1 MMCPYCGHL
10 ETGVLE
16 SRDSE
21 DSTRRRRECE
31 KCKKRFTTYE
41 RVEDLNMVVTKKDGR
56 REKFDRKKLRYGI
69 EKACHKRPVSIEQID
84 NAVAEVEMELRGME
98 ETEIPSRKVGELVME
113 KLKKLDKVAYVRYAS
128 IYKEFKDAKEFAK
141 EVEKLKNEKDKK

>member
-1 MMCPYCGHL
+1 MICPYCGHP
-10 ETGVLE
+10 ETEVLE

-41 RVEDLNMVVTKKDGR
+41 RAEALDLVVVKKDGR
-56 REKFDRKKLRYGI
+56 REKFNRDKLKAGVER
-69 EKACHKRPVSIEQID
+69 ACHKRPVSVDAIE
-84 NAVAEVEMELRGME
+84 NVVAEVERELRNME
-98 ETEIPSRKVGELVME
+98 ETEIPSNKIGEIIME

-128 IYKEFKDAKEFAK
+128 VYKEFESARDFAK
-141 EVEKLKNEKDKK
+141 EVEKLSSERKN

>member
-1 MMCPYCGHL
+1 MICPYCGHP
-10 ETGVLE
+10 ETEVLE

-41 RVEDLNMVVTKKDGR
+41 RTEALDLVVIKKDGR
-56 REKFDRKKLRYGI
+56 REKFDRNKIKAGI
-69 EKACHKRPVSIEQID
+69 VRSCHKRPISMEQID
-84 NAVAEVEMELRGME
+84 NFVAEVEMELRNMD
-98 ETEIPSRKVGELVME
+98 ETEIPSHKVGEIVME

-128 IYKEFKDAKEFAK
+128 IYKEFDTPKDFAK
-141 EVEKLKNEKDKK
+141 EVEKLSKKE

>member
-1 MMCPYCGHL
+1 MICPYCGHP

-31 KCKKRFTTYE
+31 KCEKRFTTYE
-41 RVEDLNMVVTKKDGR
+41 RVEALDLVVTKKDGR
-56 REKFDRKKLRYGI
+56 REKFDRAKLRSGI
-69 EKACHKRPVSIEQID
+69 EKACHKRPVSVEKID
-84 NAVAEVEMELRGME
+84 ALVAEVEMELRGME
-98 ETEIPSRKVGELVME
+98 ETEIPSHKIGELVME
-113 KLKKLDKVAYVRYAS
+113 KLKKTDKVAYVRYAS

-141 EVEKLKNEKDKK
+141 EVERLKNDKK